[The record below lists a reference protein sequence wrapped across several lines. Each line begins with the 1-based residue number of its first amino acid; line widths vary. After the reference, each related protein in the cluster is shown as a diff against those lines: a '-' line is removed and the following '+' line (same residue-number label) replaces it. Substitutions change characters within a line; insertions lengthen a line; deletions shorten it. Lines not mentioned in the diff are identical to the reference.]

1 MSKIPVYIM
10 EEHHEAFYYW
20 NYFIECGLIP
30 PKHNYLLH
38 IDHHDDMEAGGY
50 DWDFRIP
57 WESLEQ
63 IRTFTYEKLG
73 IADFITPALY
83 QGIFDTVHIMKNLL
97 PKPCTEMEFFVQRVG
112 KGHLRQGKYIPF
124 VHSGYK
130 REKNP
135 DYSFYTLRENG
146 LNDWTERERSVVL
159 DLDLDYFCWDD
170 SLSTAGVKQMEITR
184 EAYEEYWENL
194 YHPFRILPKRL
205 MQAKEKDGRYYLE
218 YREFVKP
225 DAKPDKE
232 RIKNRINHLL
242 DWLETEKIKIAV
254 VDICRSRY
262 SGYLN
267 NEIFPWVEEKYL
279 KKLGERTDYVRR
291 EIGRNEDNK

>member
-112 KGHLRQGKYIPF
+112 KGHLRQGKYIP
-124 VHSGYK
+124 
-130 REKNP
+130 
-135 DYSFYTLRENG
+135 
-146 LNDWTERERSVVL
+146 
-159 DLDLDYFCWDD
+159 
-170 SLSTAGVKQMEITR
+170 
-184 EAYEEYWENL
+184 
-194 YHPFRILPKRL
+194 
-205 MQAKEKDGRYYLE
+205 
-218 YREFVKP
+218 
-225 DAKPDKE
+225 
-232 RIKNRINHLL
+232 
-242 DWLETEKIKIAV
+242 
-254 VDICRSRY
+254 
-262 SGYLN
+262 
-267 NEIFPWVEEKYL
+267 
-279 KKLGERTDYVRR
+279 
-291 EIGRNEDNK
+291 

>member
-97 PKPCTEMEFFVQRVG
+97 HRAQRWNFLYSVWEKAISG
-112 KGHLRQGKYIPF
+112 RESIFHLFTVDI
-124 VHSGYK
+124 
-130 REKNP
+130 
-135 DYSFYTLRENG
+135 
-146 LNDWTERERSVVL
+146 
-159 DLDLDYFCWDD
+159 
-170 SLSTAGVKQMEITR
+170 
-184 EAYEEYWENL
+184 
-194 YHPFRILPKRL
+194 
-205 MQAKEKDGRYYLE
+205 
-218 YREFVKP
+218 
-225 DAKPDKE
+225 KE
-232 RIKNRINHLL
+232 RKIQITVFIRS
-242 DWLETEKIKIAV
+242 EKTV
-254 VDICRSRY
+254 
-262 SGYLN
+262 
-267 NEIFPWVEEKYL
+267 
-279 KKLGERTDYVRR
+279 
-291 EIGRNEDNK
+291 